1 MYHCRKQNKALLYL
15 HMPST
20 QYIQNAWWLLALL
33 PVLAAYLWFVNW
45 RHQALSKVGHYPLVM
60 ARFVGF
66 SARRGQVKLALRL
79 AAMVL
84 IALSL
89 INWQSPVEQAGG
101 SMGGL
106 DVIIAIDVSNSMM
119 ATDLQPNRLEKARLF
134 ASKLMDTLQGNRVGM
149 VAFAGEA
156 FVQLPL
162 TTDIAAARIYLQS
175 VNTGLVPAQGTNLF
189 EALETCRQAFD
200 PTEKKYKAAV
210 LITDGEEHDA
220 KAMSAAKNLQQEGIV
235 LLTVGAGS
243 AKGATMPTETG
254 ELRTNDKG
262 EVVLSKL
269 NEALLLQLAKS
280 TKGSY
285 EALADVDTNV
295 ASVLAE
301 INSLDKKTISNSR
314 LINYKS
320 WSHGLIAL
328 ALLLLLADLLLPT
341 RGGVPRFFGKKQRAL
356 AAAIF
361 ALCFAIQS
369 NGWAQPPNPDLRKAN
384 QAYLD
389 KDFAQAKKLYEQVL
403 KTDPKN
409 PNAQYNLGNMA
420 YRNKQYGEAAAHY
433 KAAAAG
439 KSNATTQ
446 AGAYNNAGL
455 SHANAEEPNLP
466 KAIESFKQSLRQNPN
481 DAAVRNNL
489 YRALEEWKK
498 QQQQQQNQ
506 PDTNPQKKPP
516 PNNKFDQKQAK
527 QKLEA
532 LQQEEKRI
540 RDKMNKAP
548 AGGTGNKDW

>member
-1 MYHCRKQNKALLYL
+1 
-15 HMPST
+15 
-20 QYIQNAWWLLALL
+20 
-33 PVLAAYLWFVNW
+33 
-45 RHQALSKVGHYPLVM
+45 M

-119 ATDLQPNRLEKARLF
+119 ATDLQPNRMEKARLF
-134 ASKLMDTLQGNRVGM
+134 ASKLMDTLQGNRVGI
-149 VAFAGEA
+149 VAFAGDA

-175 VNTGLVPAQGTNLF
+175 VNTGLVPTQGTNLF

-200 PTEKKYKAAV
+200 PTEKKYKAVV

-285 EALADVDTNV
+285 EALADVNTNV
-295 ASVLAE
+295 ASVLEE

-328 ALLLLLADLLLPT
+328 ALLLLLADLLLPA

-369 NGWAQPPNPDLRKAN
+369 NGWAQAANPDLRKAN

-439 KSNATTQ
+439 KSNVTTQ

-516 PNNKFDQKQAK
+516 PNNKFDQKKAK

-540 RDKMNKAP
+540 REKMNKAP